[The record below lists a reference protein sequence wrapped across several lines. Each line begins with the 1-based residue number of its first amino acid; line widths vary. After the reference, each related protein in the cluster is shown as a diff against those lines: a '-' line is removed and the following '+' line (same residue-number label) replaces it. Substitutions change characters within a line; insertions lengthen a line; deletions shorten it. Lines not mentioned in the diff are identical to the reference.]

1 MIAPVDV
8 DRIEWHAPAE
18 CPDDAAV
25 EARVGELL
33 GATPTASER
42 ATADVVGDHEGWTV
56 ELSTFIDGAK
66 QTRSLRADDCV
77 VLAEAVA
84 VVVAVALDPV
94 AVATNEASAEGPRV
108 PEPAIESPASAAPV
122 VDRAKPVPH
131 SASAAPRR
139 RTWSFGVRVEG
150 GYGIGTAPGGT
161 GLAGLAL
168 FAQTGRARI
177 EIEGRWY
184 GPREILEDG
193 AGARTQLGTAAALGC
208 LELGRAVVTAPLCLG
223 FEAGALR
230 ARGVEL
236 PAPQTVHFPWAA
248 PVARAAL
255 AARVH
260 ARVRMWLALEG
271 AVLVV
276 RPQLQQGFDA
286 PEVLWTAPP
295 VAARVMLGVE
305 VRAWP

>member
-1 MIAPVDV
+1 VIAPVDV

-25 EARVGELL
+25 EARVGDML
-33 GATPTASER
+33 GATTTNASER

-56 ELSTFIDGAK
+56 EIATFIDGAK
-66 QTRSLRADDCV
+66 QTRSLRADDCA

-94 AVATNEASAEGPRV
+94 AVATSEAREQGPRV
-108 PEPAIESPASAAPV
+108 PEPTIETPPTSARE
-122 VDRAKPVPH
+122 VDRAPPQPRRT
-131 SASAAPRR
+131 SAPPR
-139 RTWSFGVRVEG
+139 RTWTFGLRVAG

-161 GLAGLAL
+161 GLVGLAL

-184 GPREILEDG
+184 GPREILDDG
-193 AGARTQLGTAAALGC
+193 TGARTQLGTAAALGC

-230 ARGVEL
+230 ARGLRL
-236 PAPQTVHFPWAA
+236 PDPIVVNFPWAA

-276 RPQLQQGFDA
+276 RPQLQQGFDD
-286 PEVLWTAPP
+286 PEVLWQAPP

-305 VRAWP
+305 VRWWP

>member
-18 CPDDAAV
+18 CPDDTAV
-25 EARVGELL
+25 EARIGAML

-42 ATADVVGDHEGWTV
+42 ATAEVVGDHEGWTV
-56 ELSTFIDGAK
+56 ELATYIDGAM
-66 QTRSLRADDCV
+66 QTRSLRADDCT

-94 AVATNEASAEGPRV
+94 AVATSEARDDGPHV
-108 PEPAIESPASAAPV
+108 PEPVAEAAPSSTAAIDRAPV
-122 VDRAKPVPH
+122 VASTTRAPH
-131 SASAAPRR
+131 RR
-139 RTWSFGVRVEG
+139 SWWFGMRVAG

-161 GLAGLAL
+161 GLVGLAL

-177 EIEGRWY
+177 EVEGRWY
-184 GPREILEDG
+184 GPREIVDDG

-208 LELGRAVVTAPLCLG
+208 VELGRAVVTAPVCLG

-230 ARGVEL
+230 ARGVEVL
-236 PAPQTVHFPWAA
+236 DPQTVNFPWAA

-276 RPQLQQGFDA
+276 RPQLQQGFEA
-286 PEVLWTAPP
+286 PQVLWQAPP